1 MTSFQGLDKNFEL
14 NSRDS
19 FRKVLHDLLSI
30 NDYKYND
37 EQAKKLF
44 IYFHLFDTTLDLVVY
59 NKGIDGLDKWKTKG
73 LSMIEKVKL
82 TDIKARRNEV
92 VCIAQN

>member
-14 NSRDS
+14 NSSDS

-37 EQAKKLF
+37 E
-44 IYFHLFDTTLDLVVY
+44 
-59 NKGIDGLDKWKTKG
+59 
-73 LSMIEKVKL
+73 
-82 TDIKARRNEV
+82 
-92 VCIAQN
+92 